1 MKAGESQC
9 RNLTTDRQEEFLLG
23 GGLAFVFY
31 SGLQLIGPT
40 LGSCCSVPLSC
51 LTLCDT
57 MDCSMPG
64 FPVLHYLLEFAQTHI
79 REGNLLNAGYQFK
92 CLSQPKTHR
101 KTQSNVWVL
110 CGPVK
115 LTQNESSQNPFRS
128 HMPIFNVVY
137 VLWLG
142 NGPQ

>member
-1 MKAGESQC
+1 M
-9 RNLTTDRQEEFLLG
+9 
-23 GGLAFVFY
+23 FY
-31 SGLQLIGPT
+31 SGLQQIGPT
-40 LGSCCSVPLSC
+40 LGSCSVAQSC
-51 LTLCDT
+51 LTLCDP

-92 CLSQPKTHR
+92 GSSQPKTHR
-101 KTQSNVWVL
+101 DTQSNVWVL
-110 CGPVK
+110 CGPIK
-115 LTQNESSQNPFRS
+115 LTQNESFQSPFRS

-142 NGPQ
+142 KGSQ